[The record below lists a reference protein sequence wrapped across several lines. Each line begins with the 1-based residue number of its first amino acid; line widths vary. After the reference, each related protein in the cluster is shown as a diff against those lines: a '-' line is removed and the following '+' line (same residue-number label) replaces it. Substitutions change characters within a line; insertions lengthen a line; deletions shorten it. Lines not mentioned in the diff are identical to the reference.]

1 MTVQNAYAGA
11 YGKGKV
17 KDRTGRIRVRVMTG
31 IAMLSAVSYVLSF
44 LEFPVPLSPSFA
56 RMDFSDLPALIGAF
70 AYGPLAGLLIELV
83 KNLLGLLST
92 STGGIGEIANFLMG
106 ASFCVTAGL
115 IYQRHKT
122 RKCALA
128 SCIAGSLV
136 MGVVAALTNYFILL
150 PLFESFLPLDQ
161 LIASFAE
168 LIPFIRT
175 KLDIV
180 LLNALPFNILKGLA
194 ISAIAMFIYK
204 SISSILKTAK

>member
-1 MTVQNAYAGA
+1 
-11 YGKGKV
+11 
-17 KDRTGRIRVRVMTG
+17 
-31 IAMLSAVSYVLSF
+31 
-44 LEFPVPLSPSFA
+44 
-56 RMDFSDLPALIGAF
+56 
-70 AYGPLAGLLIELV
+70 
-83 KNLLGLLST
+83 
-92 STGGIGEIANFLMG
+92 
-106 ASFCVTAGL
+106 
-115 IYQRHKT
+115 
-122 RKCALA
+122 
-128 SCIAGSLV
+128 

-204 SISSILKTAK
+204 SISSIVKTAK